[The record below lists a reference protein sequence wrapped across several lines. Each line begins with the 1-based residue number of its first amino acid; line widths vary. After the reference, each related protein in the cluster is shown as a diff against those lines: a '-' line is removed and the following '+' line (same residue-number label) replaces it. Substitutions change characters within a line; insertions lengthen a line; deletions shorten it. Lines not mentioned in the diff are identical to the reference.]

1 MKQKPTILYMV
12 FLLSFTLFS
21 QQTVVTG
28 SIKDLIS
35 NQPLAQV
42 TVTFEG
48 TLVSTQTNLQGVFI
62 FPSTVLLGEQV
73 LKLTKIGYQAARY
86 PIVVNAGKTL
96 DIQDMMLSLDT
107 TDDELFTI
115 TLSDDELNNDTSAA
129 DNISAL
135 LASSQDIFQRVA
147 AFQFSASF
155 FKVRG
160 LNSDN
165 SKVLINGI
173 EMNKIYNGRPQW
185 SNWGGIN
192 DVLRNQELTSGLSP
206 SSYNFGGVLG
216 STNISLRASEYQS
229 TRRVT
234 YSSTNRSYTNRTMAT
249 YASGVVKG
257 NWSYAFSLGRRWGN
271 EGFQD
276 GTFYDANSFFGAVE
290 KKLNDKHSLNLTAFY
305 TPNRR
310 GKSSPNTQE
319 VYDLKDIKYNEYW
332 GYQDGEKRN
341 SRIRRIAEPVFIL
354 NHYWNLNAKTR
365 LNSTIA
371 YQFGELGN
379 SRLDYAGGA
388 NPSPAYYQTLPSY
401 FLADRDGPD
410 LGGAYE
416 SNQNFINGGQI
427 DWNRLYDANTTNNIN
442 GNFAAYVLYEDR
454 SDDTQISAN
463 TILSSELTDHIILNA
478 AVNYKRLKSH
488 NFAEIIDMLGS
499 STGYLNI
506 DTFDQVQFDLQNPN
520 RVVSTGDTF
529 RYNYN
534 LEANLASAFVQA
546 QLSYNKVDFFI
557 AGHMDQY

>member
-341 SRIRRIAEPVFIL
+341 SRIRRIR
-354 NHYWNLNAKTR
+354 TG
-365 LNSTIA
+365 T
-371 YQFGELGN
+371 
-379 SRLDYAGGA
+379 SRLKHG
-388 NPSPAYYQTLPSY
+388 
-401 FLADRDGPD
+401 
-410 LGGAYE
+410 
-416 SNQNFINGGQI
+416 
-427 DWNRLYDANTTNNIN
+427 
-442 GNFAAYVLYEDR
+442 
-454 SDDTQISAN
+454 
-463 TILSSELTDHIILNA
+463 
-478 AVNYKRLKSH
+478 
-488 NFAEIIDMLGS
+488 
-499 STGYLNI
+499 
-506 DTFDQVQFDLQNPN
+506 
-520 RVVSTGDTF
+520 
-529 RYNYN
+529 
-534 LEANLASAFVQA
+534 
-546 QLSYNKVDFFI
+546 
-557 AGHMDQY
+557 

>member
-206 SSYNFGGVLG
+206 SSYNFRGVLG

-234 YSSTNRSYTNRTMAT
+234 YSSTNRSYTNRTMALLFPT
-249 YASGVVKG
+249 PRLLRCG
-257 NWSYAFSLGRRWGN
+257 
-271 EGFQD
+271 
-276 GTFYDANSFFGAVE
+276 
-290 KKLNDKHSLNLTAFY
+290 LTQA
-305 TPNRR
+305 
-310 GKSSPNTQE
+310 
-319 VYDLKDIKYNEYW
+319 
-332 GYQDGEKRN
+332 
-341 SRIRRIAEPVFIL
+341 
-354 NHYWNLNAKTR
+354 
-365 LNSTIA
+365 
-371 YQFGELGN
+371 
-379 SRLDYAGGA
+379 
-388 NPSPAYYQTLPSY
+388 
-401 FLADRDGPD
+401 
-410 LGGAYE
+410 
-416 SNQNFINGGQI
+416 
-427 DWNRLYDANTTNNIN
+427 
-442 GNFAAYVLYEDR
+442 
-454 SDDTQISAN
+454 
-463 TILSSELTDHIILNA
+463 
-478 AVNYKRLKSH
+478 
-488 NFAEIIDMLGS
+488 ML
-499 STGYLNI
+499 I
-506 DTFDQVQFDLQNPN
+506 
-520 RVVSTGDTF
+520 
-529 RYNYN
+529 
-534 LEANLASAFVQA
+534 
-546 QLSYNKVDFFI
+546 
-557 AGHMDQY
+557 